1 MSIKKTN
8 IELPKQD
15 YLMIEVTINN
25 ENEEHVKLGENDFI
39 YMTVRKD
46 ANSGEIKF
54 QKSLENGITFNEET
68 KKYEIEINSED
79 TKDLKINTSYG
90 YDITVYYN
98 GKKPKQKVIGTLKI
112 GEKYTL
118 NEVANG

>member
-15 YLMIEVTINN
+15 YLLIELTITN
-25 ENEEHVKLGENDFI
+25 ENEESIKLEENDLI

-46 ANSGEIKF
+46 AGSGEIKF
-54 QKSLENGITFNEET
+54 QKSLENGITFNEES

-98 GKKPKQKVIGTLKI
+98 GNKPKQKVIGTLKI

>member
-1 MSIKKTN
+1 MSIKKSN

-15 YLMIEVTINN
+15 YLLIELTITN
-25 ENEEHVKLGENDFI
+25 ENEESIKLEENDLI

-46 ANSGEIKF
+46 AGSGEIKF

-68 KKYEIEINSED
+68 KKYEIEIDSED

-98 GKKPKQKVIGTLKI
+98 GNKPKQKVIGTLKI

>member
-1 MSIKKTN
+1 MSIKKSN
-8 IELPKQD
+8 IKLPKQD
-15 YLMIEVTINN
+15 YLLIELTITN
-25 ENEEHVKLGENDFI
+25 ENEESIKLGENDLI

-46 ANSGEIKF
+46 AGSGEIKF

-68 KKYEIEINSED
+68 KKYEIEIKSDD
-79 TKDLKINTSYG
+79 TKDLEINTPYG
-90 YDITVYYN
+90 YDITVYYDGN
-98 GKKPKQKVIGTLKI
+98 KPKQKVIGILEI

>member
-1 MSIKKTN
+1 MSIKKSN

-15 YLMIEVTINN
+15 YLLIELTITN
-25 ENEEHVKLGENDFI
+25 ENEESIKLEENDLI

-46 ANSGEIKF
+46 AGSGEIKF
-54 QKSLENGITFNEET
+54 QKSLENGITFNEES

-98 GKKPKQKVIGTLKI
+98 GNKPKQKVIGTLKI

>member
-15 YLMIEVTINN
+15 YLLIELTITN
-25 ENEEHVKLGENDFI
+25 ENEESIKLEENDLI

-46 ANSGEIKF
+46 AGSGEIKF
-54 QKSLENGITFNEET
+54 QKSLEDGITFNEES

-98 GKKPKQKVIGTLKI
+98 GNKPKQKVIGTLKI

>member
-1 MSIKKTN
+1 MSIKKSN

-15 YLMIEVTINN
+15 YLLIELTITN
-25 ENEEHVKLGENDFI
+25 ENEESIKLGENDLI

-46 ANSGEIKF
+46 AGSGEIKF

-98 GKKPKQKVIGTLKI
+98 GNKPKQKVIGTLKI

>member
-15 YLMIEVTINN
+15 YLLIELTITN
-25 ENEEHVKLGENDFI
+25 ENEESIKLEENDLI

-46 ANSGEIKF
+46 AGSGEIKF
-54 QKSLENGITFNEET
+54 QKSLENGITFNEES

-79 TKDLKINTSYG
+79 TKDLITKTSYG
-90 YDITVYYN
+90 YDITVYYDGN
-98 GKKPKQKVIGTLKI
+98 KPKQKVIGTLEI
-112 GEKYTL
+112 GKKYTL

>member
-1 MSIKKTN
+1 MSIKKSN
-8 IELPKQD
+8 IKLPKQD
-15 YLMIEVTINN
+15 YLLIELTITN
-25 ENEEHVKLGENDFI
+25 ENEESIKLEENDLI

-46 ANSGEIKF
+46 AGSGEIKF
-54 QKSLENGITFNEET
+54 QKSLEDGITFNEET

-98 GKKPKQKVIGTLKI
+98 GNKPKQKVIGTLKI

>member
-1 MSIKKTN
+1 MSIKKSN

-15 YLMIEVTINN
+15 YLLIELTITN
-25 ENEEHVKLGENDFI
+25 ENEESIKLEENDLI

-46 ANSGEIKF
+46 AGSGEIKF
-54 QKSLENGITFNEET
+54 QKSLENGITFNEES

-79 TKDLKINTSYG
+79 TKDLITKTSYG
-90 YDITVYYN
+90 YDITVYYDGN
-98 GKKPKQKVIGTLKI
+98 KPKQKVIGTLKI

>member
-1 MSIKKTN
+1 MSIKKSN

-15 YLMIEVTINN
+15 YLLIELTITN
-25 ENEEHVKLGENDFI
+25 ENEESIKLEENDLI

-46 ANSGEIKF
+46 AGSGEIKF
-54 QKSLENGITFNEET
+54 QKSLEDGITFNEET

-79 TKDLKINTSYG
+79 TKDLITKTSYG
-90 YDITVYYN
+90 YDITVYYDGN
-98 GKKPKQKVIGTLKI
+98 KPKQKVIGILEI